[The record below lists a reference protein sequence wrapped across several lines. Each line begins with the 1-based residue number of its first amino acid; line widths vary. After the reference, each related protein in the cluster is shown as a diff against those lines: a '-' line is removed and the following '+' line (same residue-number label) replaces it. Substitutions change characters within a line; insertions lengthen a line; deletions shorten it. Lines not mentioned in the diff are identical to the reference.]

1 MPRIKR
7 KHLSRAQFEFLLDH
21 MMNTL
26 PDHEITEWLQWVWS
40 MNEGDSNIRAGSEQG
55 YRMMQYDKAEFD
67 ERMKNATG
75 THGRMTTRYG
85 RSYII
90 WRL

>member
-7 KHLSRAQFEFLLDH
+7 KHLSRGQFEFLLDH
-21 MMNTL
+21 MMETL

-55 YRMMQYDKAEFD
+55 YRMMQYDKDVFD
-67 ERMKNATG
+67 EEDEYNYTY
-75 THGRMTTRYG
+75 TWTEEDE
-85 RSYII
+85 I
-90 WRL
+90 W